1 MKRKNESLEFSRHVQ
16 KLERKKPDK
25 LSCKKLPGWLQ
36 EEFIELCKIY
46 RDEPDNYARSL
57 VEHRMYIIYY
67 KEFFAKGL

>member
-36 EEFIELCKIY
+36 EVFIDLCKTY
-46 RDEPDNYARSL
+46 RDNHDNYR
-57 VEHRMYIIYY
+57 EHLGFVKSYIVYHKAI
-67 KEFFAKGL
+67 FANEN